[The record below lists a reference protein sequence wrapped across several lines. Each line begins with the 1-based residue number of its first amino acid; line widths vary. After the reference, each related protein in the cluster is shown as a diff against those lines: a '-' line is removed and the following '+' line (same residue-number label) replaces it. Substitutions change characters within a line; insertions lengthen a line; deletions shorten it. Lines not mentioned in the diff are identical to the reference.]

1 MEKFIK
7 GRWFPLAIAIAVAFI
22 IGILLFLCGIRITY
36 APGLENNWDA
46 ISAAATWAGVFVSAI
61 GVVASFVAIWYA
73 IQVPKKIAE
82 EQNKIALFE
91 QRYECFQFFERCHCL
106 YKGVENASTIDELRK
121 EFQFVFKNIKW
132 EEQDR
137 EIVIHHI
144 EQYEYILHQMQ
155 FLFPNIEE
163 KDANN
168 LYNHLQ
174 KFTIA
179 VLGNVNTGSTKR
191 AYIDTMSSFEKK
203 YADIIWDSLT
213 ISNIK

>member
-1 MEKFIK
+1 MKK
-7 GRWFPLAIAIAVAFI
+7 LVKQKWFPFIVALTLVGALLGFLYH
-22 IGILLFLCGIRITY
+22 IGFRITY
-36 APGLENNWDA
+36 APKLENSWDA
-46 ISAAATWAGVFVSAI
+46 ISACAAWAGV
-61 GVVASFVAIWYA
+61 GASFVAIWFA
-73 IQVPKKIAE
+73 IRVPKKIAE

-91 QRYECFQFFERCHCL
+91 KRYECFQFFERCHCL

>member
-1 MEKFIK
+1 MIAAFAVLV
-7 GRWFPLAIAIAVAFI
+7 LAVGGVLVMI
-22 IGILLFLCGIRITY
+22 LCGWCFTF
-36 APGLENNWDA
+36 APELKDDWDA
-46 ISAAATWAGVFVSAI
+46 ISAVAAWVGVFVSAV
-61 GVVASFVAIWYA
+61 GVIASFVAIWYA
-73 IQVPKKIAE
+73 IQVPQKIAE

-91 QRYECFQFFERCHCL
+91 KRYECFQFFERCHCL
-106 YKGVENASTIDELRK
+106 YRGVENASTIDELRK

-132 EEQDR
+132 EELDR

-179 VLGNVNTGSTKR
+179 VLGNVNTDSTKR

-203 YADIIWDSLT
+203 YANIIWDSLT